1 MRAAACYGA
10 SAVHCIGY
18 VAPDTELKKFSGS
31 MNKLVPLF
39 QHQNCHEF
47 LEWKREHDPTG
58 QLVTAEL
65 RAGSIDIN
73 QFRYPE
79 DHTYIVVGNE
89 MAGVPEELIINSSA
103 LVHIPMPGPGFCL
116 NTSQTANVMAYEYI
130 RQAMANNG

>member
-10 SAVHCIGY
+10 SSVHCIGY
-18 VAPDTELKKFSGS
+18 VAPETELKKFSGS

-39 QHQNCHEF
+39 QHRNCHEF

-58 QLVTAEL
+58 HLVTAEL
-65 RAGSIDIN
+65 RDGSVDIN
-73 QFRYPE
+73 RFRYPK

-130 RQAMANNG
+130 RQVMHNNG